1 MSEKTVFCD
10 LLNQFNKKNVW
21 SKQSI
26 LDYGSLTNI
35 ASLSNDKKY
44 LKNQT
49 LYRIIIRSDKIK
61 SIIENINFFNL
72 YSQNIISKIVVK
84 NDKIYIC

>member
-1 MSEKTVFCD
+1 M
-10 LLNQFNKKNVW
+10 NQFNKKNIW
-21 SKQSI
+21 SIQSI

-35 ASLSNDKKY
+35 SSLSVDKKY

-49 LYRIIIRSDKIK
+49 IYRIIIRSEKIK
-61 SIIENINFFNL
+61 SNIENINFFNL